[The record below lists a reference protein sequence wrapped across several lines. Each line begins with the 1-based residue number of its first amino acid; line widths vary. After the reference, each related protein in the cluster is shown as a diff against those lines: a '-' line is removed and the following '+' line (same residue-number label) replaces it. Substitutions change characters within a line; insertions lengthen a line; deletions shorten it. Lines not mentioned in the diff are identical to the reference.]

1 VSVASGGAM
10 APVAAPGRWRAL
22 ALLAVAMVLSMT
34 TWFSASAVLPQLR
47 ASWALSS
54 TAAAWL
60 TIAVQLG
67 FVTGALVSSLTN
79 LPDRVPARHV
89 FCAASVGAAAVN
101 ALVAACHG
109 PATALPLRF
118 ATGCFV
124 AGIYPPALK
133 VMATWFQRGRGL
145 ALGVMVGAL
154 TVGSALPHL
163 INGIGG
169 LPWQQVVIAASVL
182 TLAGGLIALLLV
194 RDGPFAFPPASFE
207 PRYLLRAFA
216 DPGVRLAN
224 LGYFGHMWELYAM
237 WSWFAV
243 FLGDSARA
251 GSLAPGSPTRAV
263 AGLGTF
269 VVIGAGALGCCLGG
283 ILGDRWG
290 RTRTTAAAMAISGA
304 CALTIGL
311 TFGRALWLVL
321 AVGLVWGVSVVA
333 DSAQFSAMVTE
344 LADQAY
350 VGTALTVQLAVGFSL
365 TVVTIWLVPL
375 LRDAVSWRWAFALL
389 ALGPA
394 LGVAAMLRLRARPE
408 SSRIAHGR
416 G

>member
-1 VSVASGGAM
+1 MSLLSRTSPAHDSRIA
-10 APVAAPGRWRAL
+10 GRWRAL
-22 ALLAVAMVLSMT
+22 ALLATAMVLSMT

-47 ASWALSS
+47 TAWTLSP
-54 TAAAWL
+54 TEAAWL

-67 FVTGALVSSLTN
+67 FVTGALASAVTN
-79 LPDRVPARHV
+79 LPDRVPARRV
-89 FCAASVGAAAVN
+89 FFAASVGAATVN
-101 ALVAACHG
+101 GLVAVCHG
-109 PATALPLRF
+109 PSTALPLRF

-133 VMATWFQRGRGL
+133 VMSTWFRRGRGL

-169 LPWQQVVIAASVL
+169 LPWQQVVIAASVS
-182 TLAGGLIALLLV
+182 TLIGGVIALLLV
-194 RDGPFAFPPASFE
+194 RDGPFRLPPASFQ
-207 PRYLLRAFA
+207 PRYVLRAFA

-243 FLGDSARA
+243 FLSDSVRA
-251 GSLAPGSPTRAV
+251 SDPAGPIRAA

-269 VVIGAGALGCCLGG
+269 AVIGAGAIGCLLGG
-283 ILGDRWG
+283 VLGDRWG
-290 RTRTTAAAMAISGA
+290 RTRTTALAMAISGT
-304 CALTIGL
+304 CAVLIGL
-311 TFGRALWLVL
+311 TFGRPLGLVL
-321 AVGLVWGVSVVA
+321 GVGVLWGVAVIA

-375 LRDAVSWRWAFALL
+375 LRDVLTWRWAFAVL

-408 SSRIAHGR
+408 SGRIAQGR

>member
-1 VSVASGGAM
+1 MSLQPRTSP
-10 APVAAPGRWRAL
+10 APSRSAGRWRVL
-22 ALLAVAMVLSMT
+22 ALLAAAMVLSMT

-47 ASWALSS
+47 TSWALSS
-54 TAAAWL
+54 TEAAWL
-60 TIAVQLG
+60 TMAVQLG
-67 FVTGALVSSLTN
+67 FVTGALVSAVVN
-79 LPDRVPARHV
+79 LPDRIPARRV
-89 FCAASVGAAAVN
+89 FFAASVGAALVN
-101 ALVAACHG
+101 GLVAACHD

-133 VMATWFQRGRGL
+133 IMATWFQRGRGL

-154 TVGSALPHL
+154 TIGSALPHL

-169 LPWQQVVIAASVL
+169 LPWQQVVLAASAS
-182 TLAGGLIALLLV
+182 TLLGGLIVLLLV
-194 RDGPFAFPPASFE
+194 RDGPFPFPRATFE
-207 PRYLLRAFA
+207 PRYALRAFA

-243 FLGDSARA
+243 FLADSLRA
-251 GSLAPGSPTRAV
+251 ADPASPTRAA

-269 VVIGAGALGCCLGG
+269 LVIGAGAVGCCLGG
-283 ILGDRWG
+283 VLGDRWG
-290 RTRTTAAAMAISGA
+290 RTRTTALAMAISGS
-304 CALTIGL
+304 CAVLIGL
-311 TFGRALWLVL
+311 TFGRPLWLVL
-321 AVGLVWGVSVVA
+321 GVGVVWGVAVVA

-365 TVVTIWLVPL
+365 TMVTIWLVPL
-375 LRDAVSWRWAFALL
+375 LRDAVSWRWAFAFL
-389 ALGPA
+389 APGPA
-394 LGVAAMLRLRARPE
+394 LGVAAMLRLKARPE

>member
-1 VSVASGGAM
+1 MSRPARTDDRSH
-10 APVAAPGRWRAL
+10 VAAGGRWRAL
-22 ALLAVAMVLSMT
+22 ALLATAMVLSMT

-47 ASWALSS
+47 TIWALSS
-54 TAAAWL
+54 TEAAWL

-67 FVTGALVSSLTN
+67 FVTGALVSALTN
-79 LPDRVPARHV
+79 LPDRIPARNV
-89 FCAASVGAAAVN
+89 FFGASVGAATVN
-101 ALVAACHG
+101 GLVALCSG
-109 PATALPLRF
+109 PAAALPLRF

-163 INGIGG
+163 INGVGG
-169 LPWQQVVIAASVL
+169 LPWQQVVLAASAC
-182 TLAGGLIALLLV
+182 TLAGGLIAQLLV
-194 RDGPFAFPPASFE
+194 RDGPFPFPRGSFE

-243 FLGDSARA
+243 FLGESLRSADPT
-251 GSLAPGSPTRAV
+251 GSTRTA

-269 VVIGAGALGCCLGG
+269 AVIGAGAVGCYLGG
-283 ILGDRWG
+283 VLGDRWG
-290 RTRTTAAAMAISGA
+290 RTRTTAAAMAISGT
-304 CALTIGL
+304 CALSIGL
-311 TFGRALWLVL
+311 TFGGPLWLVL
-321 AVGLVWGVSVVA
+321 GVGILWGVTVVA

-375 LRDAVSWRWAFALL
+375 LRDAVTWRWAFALL

-394 LGVAAMLRLRARPE
+394 LGVVAMLRLRARPDA
-408 SSRIAHGR
+408 SRIAHGR

>member
-1 VSVASGGAM
+1 MSVRSSTSPPDRRIA
-10 APVAAPGRWRAL
+10 GRRRAL
-22 ALLAVAMVLSMT
+22 AVLATAMVLSMT

-47 ASWALSS
+47 TDWALSP
-54 TAAAWL
+54 TEAAWL

-67 FVTGALVSSLTN
+67 FVTGAVAAAVIN
-79 LPDRVPARHV
+79 LPDRIPARRV
-89 FCAASVGAAAVN
+89 FFAASVGAAAAN
-101 ALVAACHG
+101 GLVAVCQD
-109 PATALPLRF
+109 PSTALPLRF

-133 VMATWFQRGRGL
+133 IMATWFKRGRGL

-163 INGIGG
+163 INGIGSP
-169 LPWQQVVIAASVL
+169 PWQRVVVAASAS
-182 TLAGGLIALLLV
+182 TLLGGVTAVLLV
-194 RDGPFAFPPASFE
+194 RDGPFRFPPASFE
-207 PRYLLRAFA
+207 PSYALRAFA

-243 FLGDSARA
+243 FLGESLRA
-251 GSLAPGSPTRAV
+251 AHPAGPTRAT

-269 VVIGAGALGCCLGG
+269 LVIGAGAVGCCLGG

-290 RTRTTAAAMAISGA
+290 RTRTTALAMTISGS
-304 CALTIGL
+304 CALAIGL

-321 AVGLVWGVSVVA
+321 CVGVLWGTAVVA
-333 DSAQFSAMVTE
+333 DGAQFSAMVTE

-350 VGTALTVQLAVGFSL
+350 VGTALTVQLALGFSL

-375 LRDAVSWRWAFALL
+375 LRDVVTWRWAFSVL

-394 LGVAAMLRLRARPE
+394 LGVVAMLRLKARPE

>member
-1 VSVASGGAM
+1 MSLLSRTSPPDDRTA
-10 APVAAPGRWRAL
+10 GRGRAL
-22 ALLAVAMVLSMT
+22 ALLAAAMVLSMT

-47 ASWALSS
+47 AAWALSP
-54 TAAAWL
+54 TEAAWL

-67 FVTGALVSSLTN
+67 FVTGALVSAVTN
-79 LPDRVPARHV
+79 LPDRVPARRV
-89 FCAASVGAAAVN
+89 FFAASVGAATVN
-101 ALVAACHG
+101 GLVAACHG
-109 PATALPLRF
+109 SATALPLRF

-133 VMATWFQRGRGL
+133 VMATWFRRGRGL

-169 LPWQQVVIAASVL
+169 LPWQLVVVAASAS
-182 TLAGGLIALLLV
+182 TLLGGVIALLLV
-194 RDGPFAFPPASFE
+194 HDGPFLFPPASFE
-207 PRYLLRAFA
+207 PRYVLRAFA
-216 DPGVRLAN
+216 DPAVRLAN

-243 FLGDSARA
+243 FLTDSLRA
-251 GSLAPGSPTRAV
+251 SNPASPTRAT
-263 AGLGTF
+263 AGAGTF
-269 VVIGAGALGCCLGG
+269 VVIGAGAVGCLLGG
-283 ILGDRWG
+283 VLGDRWG
-290 RTRTTAAAMAISGA
+290 RTRTTALAMAVSGT
-304 CALTIGL
+304 CAASIGL
-311 TFGRALWLVL
+311 TFGRPLWLVL
-321 AVGLVWGVSVVA
+321 GVGVLWGIAVVA

-375 LRDAVSWRWAFALL
+375 LRDAVTWRWAFAAL
-389 ALGPA
+389 APGPA

-408 SSRIAHGR
+408 SGRIAHGR